1 MSSIQGWMQQEAA
14 MIENTILKANRQGR
28 KALVFAMTYKDL
40 WAVEAAAQ
48 AGFDALSLDGE
59 HGAFSPSDVDDLVR
73 VANGYGLS
81 VIARVPS
88 IQPNAINLWLDR
100 GIQGVTGP
108 HIETLEEARQLAD
121 ACLFPPD
128 GWRSWGGGRGTEFND
143 AQGLSEK
150 YGGKLGFAKW
160 ANQNMLVL
168 AQIESKKAHANLER
182 ILSVPGLTGITGG
195 PHDLAASLGHP
206 GEPEHPECQRLAA
219 AAAQQAHV
227 AGKLVSSDL
236 MVSTGLPELILGAA
250 RKFAAEHRNDAYV
263 PPQAATP
270 GRKKAPAAR
279 KTTRR
284 TRR

>member
-1 MSSIQGWMQQEAA
+1 

-48 AGFDALSLDGE
+48 VGFDAISLDGE
-59 HGAFSPSDVDDLVR
+59 HGAFSAAEVDDIVR

-81 VIARVPS
+81 VVARVPN
-88 IQPNAINLWLDR
+88 IQPNTLNLWLDR

-128 GWRSWGGGRGTEFND
+128 GRRSWGGGRGTEFND
-143 AQGLSEK
+143 AHGLTEK
-150 YGGKLGFAKW
+150 YGGKLGFARW
-160 ANQNMLVL
+160 ANQNMIVI
-168 AQIESKKAHANLER
+168 AQIESKQAHDNLEG
-182 ILSVPGLTGITGG
+182 ILSVSGLTGITGG

-206 GEPEHPECQRLAA
+206 GEPDHPECQRLAEA
-219 AAAQQAHV
+219 AAHQARA
-227 AGKLVSSDL
+227 AGKTVNSDM

-250 RKFAAEHRNDAYV
+250 RAFAAEHRNDACV
-263 PPQAATP
+263 VSQAASP
-270 GRKKAPAAR
+270 GRKKASAPR
-279 KTTRR
+279 KVSRR
-284 TRR
+284 TRP